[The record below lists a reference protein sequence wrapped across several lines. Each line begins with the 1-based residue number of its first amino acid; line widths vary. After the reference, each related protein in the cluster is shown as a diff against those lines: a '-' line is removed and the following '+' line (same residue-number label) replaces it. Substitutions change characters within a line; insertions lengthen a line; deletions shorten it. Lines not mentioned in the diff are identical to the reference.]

1 MEERNELIKELFE
14 LHKLLADK
22 GEISIGYGFSE
33 NYERLKAK
41 VKKLTIPVVVRT
53 LVCVDGSIP
62 NLTEGKE
69 YKILAETNRHYNL
82 IDDNGNDVL
91 IGKSYVRELKQAN

>member
-33 NYERLKAK
+33 NYERLEAK
-41 VKKLTIPVVVRT
+41 VKKLTIPVVVGRSEQ
-53 LVCVDGSIP
+53 LCEVCDNDGVF
-62 NLTEGKE
+62 
-69 YKILAETNRHYNL
+69 ETSDGFIADCPRCN
-82 IDDNGNDVL
+82 
-91 IGKSYVRELKQAN
+91 

>member
-33 NYERLKAK
+33 NYERLEAK
-41 VKKLTIPVVVRT
+41 VKKLTIPSVV
-53 LVCVDGSIP
+53 LQSEQLKPLPPNECDVCG
-62 NLTEGKE
+62 
-69 YKILAETNRHYNL
+69 AL
-82 IDDNGNDVL
+82 IDH
-91 IGKSYVRELKQAN
+91 RLKTCTGCGF

>member
-33 NYERLKAK
+33 NYNRLEAE
-41 VKKLTIPVVVRT
+41 VKKLTIPVVSVPKNEGT
-53 LVCVDGSIP
+53 LFCQHCKSKNVTVGDGGLWCTDCGK
-62 NLTEGKE
+62 LTKRQNN
-69 YKILAETNRHYNL
+69 AH
-82 IDDNGNDVL
+82 
-91 IGKSYVRELKQAN
+91 

>member
-33 NYERLKAK
+33 NYERLEAK
-41 VKKLTIPVVVRT
+41 VKKLTIPVVVKRCPHCGDEVDY
-53 LVCVDGSIP
+53 LNHKKHLYMNCVD
-62 NLTEGKE
+62 K
-69 YKILAETNRHYNL
+69 
-82 IDDNGNDVL
+82 
-91 IGKSYVRELKQAN
+91 

>member
-33 NYERLKAK
+33 NYERLEAK
-41 VKKLTIPVVVRT
+41 VKNLTIPDVVVPKGT
-53 LVCVDGSIP
+53 LCKCGGNI
-62 NLTEGKE
+62 
-69 YKILAETNRHYNL
+69 YKQRQFSMDYNTCEKCGISKLA
-82 IDDNGNDVL
+82 
-91 IGKSYVRELKQAN
+91 

>member
-33 NYERLKAK
+33 NYNRLEAK
-41 VKKLTIPVVVRT
+41 VKKLIIPDVVVPKGT
-53 LVCVDGSIP
+53 LC
-62 NLTEGKE
+62 GKNE
-69 YKILAETNRHYNL
+69 NKLGMCNCCG
-82 IDDNGNDVL
+82 DNNCHDAFCKG
-91 IGKSYVRELKQAN
+91 